1 MLVER
6 QEFFVPL
13 GPPREGIDAIKS
25 LDVIDP
31 KQMKDSSSTADPFAP
46 PLEIVRAHHTPAIKR
61 NAPVLSPFLSERVV
75 LEEGLGRRAPEP
87 VEHEFIRA
95 REDIRAVVTDAEGNV
110 AHQRHSALLRVR
122 FDVSPLLISD
132 PLHVTEEVS
141 APTEGCLFI
150 VREIAYPVPGI
161 FSALMLG
168 RPSIPCGA
176 TVIFLDENA
185 EERVIV
191 QP

>member
-1 MLVER
+1 MKN
-6 QEFFVPL
+6 
-13 GPPREGIDAIKS
+13 PPGSAH
-25 LDVIDP
+25 
-31 KQMKDSSSTADPFAP
+31 PFAP
-46 PLEIVRAHHTPAIKR
+46 PLKIVPAHDAPVIKR
-61 NAPVLSPFLSERVV
+61 NAPVLSPFLCKCVV
-75 LEEGLGRRAPEP
+75 LENRLGRSAPEP